1 MILYPN
7 AKINIGLNI
16 LYKREDGFHELET
29 LMYPIQLTDI
39 LTINKSTNQNQKL
52 KFTATGIQIDGDKE
66 DNLICK
72 AYNLLDSIYK
82 LPALDIHLHKSIP
95 FGAGLGG
102 GSADCAFAIS
112 GINSLCQLNLPM
124 QTMEEIAGELGSDCP
139 FFIQNKPAIAKGR
152 GELLEPFNVDLRPY
166 NFVVVIPSIPINTKE
181 AYRFVK
187 PSLPAYNLRDSL
199 LKGIDTWKNTIQ
211 NNFEDSVFP
220 QYPEIQK
227 IKETLYEKGALYA
240 SLSGSG
246 SAVFGIFKDVPNFE
260 TVFSKDYF
268 ISIDREIIR
277 VE

>member
-16 LYKREDGFHELET
+16 LFKRADGFHELET
-29 LMYPIQLTDI
+29 IMYPIPLTDI
-39 LTINKSTNQNQKL
+39 LTINISANSTQKIN
-52 KFTATGIQIDGDKE
+52 FTTTGIKIDGNKE

-72 AYNLLDSIYK
+72 AYNLLDSKYP

-102 GSADCAFAIS
+102 GSADCAFAIK
-112 GINSLCQLNLPM
+112 GINELGQLNLPM
-124 QTMEEIAGELGSDCP
+124 QTLEEIAAELGSDCP

-152 GELLEPFNVDLRPY
+152 GELLESFNMDLSAY
-166 NFVVVIPSIPINTKE
+166 NFVVIIPPIPISTKE
-181 AYRFVK
+181 AYSLVK
-187 PSLPAYNLRDSL
+187 PSTPVYNLKDSIQS
-199 LKGIDTWKNTIQ
+199 GIRTWKDEIQ

-220 QYPEIQK
+220 QFPEIQN

-246 SAVFGIFKDVPNFE
+246 SAVFGIFREIPNFE
-260 TVFSKDYF
+260 TVFPKEYF
-268 ISIDREIIR
+268 IWFK
-277 VE
+277 